1 VRPDTGYRL
10 RPSNPLGF
18 KVPRLPFRTDM
29 RPLIA
34 MLALGLAAAAC
45 SVEPLEDPGIGN
57 GSLTTTVFA
66 ADGSVIAEWHAGED
80 RILVGYDDI
89 PIHLVNAAVAIEDER
104 FWEHDGV
111 DPRAVARAL
120 VRNVDAGVVVE
131 GGSTITQQYL
141 KNVALTSEVS
151 IDRKVEEAILAV
163 RLEEGLTKEEILE
176 RYLNTVYLGAGSY
189 GVGTAADRYFGVSV
203 AELTLAQSALLAG
216 LIQSPSSTD
225 PRAHADAA
233 LGRRTVVLDKMEQLG
248 WITGADAESAR
259 NEPVVLADPTLSARD
274 AYPYFSEEVKRRLLD
289 EPALGATVEERYDT
303 LFKGGLAIHTTLD
316 PRVQAA
322 AEAAV
327 ADVTGDEAPAAAIV
341 AVDPRTGHVV
351 ALVGGD
357 DFYSKTNPSAQ
368 FNLATQGR
376 RQPGSAFKP
385 FTLAAALD
393 SGFALD
399 NVVAGGQEITIPTP
413 SGDWVVENYN
423 GSVFPDLT
431 LTEATVYSVN
441 VVYAQL
447 VDSVTPQRVADLATR
462 VGITTELQPYH
473 SLTLGAQE
481 VSVLEMAS
489 SFGTFATGGVHVE
502 PTFVTRIEDAA
513 GAQLLDSVPV
523 VTQALETSVANAV
536 TAALTEVVLRGTGQQ
551 ARIGRVVAGKTGTSQ
566 QHHDAWFVGYTPEIS
581 AAVWVG
587 FPDAQI
593 SLEHPQT
600 PYTITGGTW
609 PAQIWAR
616 FASEALEGVPYGQL
630 SEASGDGMTTVAIDT
645 STGYLAGPLCPR
657 EHVHLV
663 ELPRDSAPTVI
674 CPIHNPLGLGAG
686 GAGTVP
692 DVVGVTV
699 GEAVGALGG
708 LGYQTRLEWIVDSP
722 LAPGTVFGSS
732 PAAGSAAAEG
742 SVVTLQVSGPEPGRA
757 VPAVLGLPVEEAEA
771 RLAELGR
778 VYEVIVLAESIPEDA
793 ARRSGLVWKQ
803 DPSGGAVDD
812 GVVRIWVNP

>member
-1 VRPDTGYRL
+1 MRL
-10 RPSNPLGF
+10 S
-18 KVPRLPFRTDM
+18 
-29 RPLIA
+29 IA
-34 MLALGLAAAAC
+34 LLALGLAAAAC
-45 SVEPLEDPGIGN
+45 SVDPLDDPGIGS

-80 RILVGYDDI
+80 RILVEYADI
-89 PIHLVNAAVAIEDER
+89 PLGLINAVVAIEDER
-104 FWEHDGV
+104 FWEHEGV

-120 VRNVDAGVVVE
+120 VRNVDAGEVVE

-151 IDRKVEEAILAV
+151 IDRKVEEAILAI

-189 GVGTAADRYFGVSV
+189 GVGTAASRYFGISVS
-203 AELTLAQSALLAG
+203 ELTLGQSALLAG
-216 LIQSPSSTD
+216 LIRSPSATD
-225 PRAHADAA
+225 PRSNPEAA
-233 LGRRTVVLDKMEQLG
+233 LGRREVVLAKMKELG
-248 WITGADAESAR
+248 WISSADAAAAAAEA
-259 NEPVVLADPTLSARD
+259 VTLADPVAVTRD
-274 AYPYFSEEVKRRLLD
+274 IYPYFSEEVKRRLLD
-289 EPALGATVEERYDT
+289 DPVLGATIEERYEL
-303 LFKGGLAIHTTLD
+303 LFKGGLEIHTTLD

-327 ADVTGDEAPAAAIV
+327 ADVTGAEAPSAALV

-357 DFYSKTNPSAQ
+357 DFYSATNPSAQ

-376 RQPGSAFKP
+376 RQAGSAFKP

-393 SGFALD
+393 SGFSLD
-399 NVVAGGQEITIPTP
+399 SVVSGGQEITLATP
-413 SGDWVVENYN
+413 SGDWIVENYN
-423 GSVFPDLT
+423 GAVFPDLT

-447 VDSVTPQRVADLATR
+447 IDAVTPERVAELASR
-462 VGITTELQPYH
+462 VGITTELAPYH

-502 PTFVTRIEDAA
+502 PTFITRIEDSA
-513 GAQLLDSVPV
+513 GHQLFDAVPI
-523 VTQALETSVANAV
+523 VTQALEKSVANAV
-536 TAALTEVVLRGTGQQ
+536 TAALTEVVQRGTGQQ
-551 ARIGRVVAGKTGTSQ
+551 ARIGRAVAGKTGTSQ
-566 QHHDAWFVGYTPEIS
+566 QHHDAWFVGYTPEMS

-587 FPDAQI
+587 FPDAQV

-616 FASEALEGVPYGQL
+616 FASEALEGVPYGALAQ
-630 SEASGDGMTTVAIDT
+630 ASGDGLTSVAIDT

-657 EHVHLV
+657 EHVNLIEV
-663 ELPRDSAPTVI
+663 PRELAPTVI

-692 DVVGVTV
+692 DVVGSTV
-699 GEAVGALGG
+699 GDAVGALNA
-708 LGYQTRLEWIVDSP
+708 LGYKTRLEWVADSP
-722 LAPGTVFGSS
+722 LATGTVFGTS

-742 SVVTLQVSGPEPGRA
+742 STVTIKVAGAEPGQA
-757 VPAVLGLPVEEAEA
+757 VPAVLGLPLAEAEE
-771 RLAELGR
+771 RLAANGR
-778 VYEVIVLAESIPEDA
+778 VYEVIIEAESIAEDA

-803 DPSGGAVDD
+803 DPSGGAIDSSI
-812 GVVRIWVNP
+812 VRIWVNP